1 MGSVPPVAGQYVQG
15 FVGLNTFIYEPAGH
29 DPENQSSTVTGNPNL
44 ESKYF
49 EGPTLS
55 IYGVGLTQNT
65 IGMGL
70 NTPAKTGIQT
80 YKNYLFSHELANTAS
95 YFSALMLHR
104 NGPYGFPM
112 WKQMRI
118 GQNPLTRRQIK
129 ENVFTIVMEPGS
141 EIRRQYKEGV
151 EVLTN
156 RYGDIRRFDEVP
168 VTSRFKPFSFVG
180 GTAIIDPRTKNNMLK
195 RFDIRATL
203 ANETC
208 FFNNDELN
216 RIYNRTPCE
225 NENYSLIR
233 DMYLDDAL
241 NDDCSPVDSFEL
253 FKYRE
258 TVYPPQIYTYKS
270 YTRERTTFSFPWNTD
285 RLTRN
290 KEGLDAD
297 GNNAASGL
305 YNYPITASSWPL
317 DPESDYLTRAD
328 IDPWNC
334 ASSGIEGQP
343 SNTERDAGLLARG
356 YGQLYWQAAAAG
368 DSCVYP
374 TPFYSR
380 RQTLKYS
387 GSVVAPDGI
396 DIPATGSTWPEFF
409 QPEMYLGSP
418 LWEAAEQ
425 AGKQPF
431 QNSYADFAHQ
441 LRLRGQGYSIAPEYR
456 ESDLVDKFYV
466 SGALN
471 VTGGL
476 FSVTGGLAS
485 QNSDEFENFFTI
497 YTNSD
502 FLKHFDLVKEHH
514 KDFVEPSSITL
525 RCKAVKKFVPYEGFY
540 PAQRCDQIAQNFFL
554 SYKDHLSVGETDVSH
569 QTQEPTHGYS
579 EYPDAASSKR
589 SMQDFLT
596 PLLAPGVLFNTIKA
610 GVACDWPYLTSSFSI
625 DSDGTVLGGGAPG
638 AGNQIL
644 CVATGSDFA
653 AMKTQAE
660 RTFIERIPFE
670 ALIEP
675 EKHIANKPLFAY
687 QPKIG
692 AGSPAEI
699 HSSSYGL
706 WSGQGTIFYSLMMDN
721 FLAEVPEFFLENKN
735 YTYLYSKK
743 QDDPSFGAAI
753 ANKPYAMR
761 VKMYK
766 TLDGEKQKI
775 TGSSGYSHDVPQ
787 TIPTSSV
794 SENLTMYSRPTAFGP
809 PSFGVSKGGAA
820 YAGNIFQ
827 KTYYFDG
834 SDYLFGSKYGYNFP
848 FTPPYYH
855 GEAWADI
862 LFRPTES
869 KKYTLSEIIAS
880 SSVNYY
886 RFFDPLIH
894 DDVARGATIG
904 GSNTVLYG
912 PQAPHTINSNAM
924 QLNSSVNIF
933 SKGIIDTNRDILRL
947 AGTED
952 PDSRW
957 IIQSKFET
965 PILNFKDVAVTNAV
979 GSGSIARGMWHQY
992 GVLPK
997 EDEGIMMQVT
1007 DIPKS
1012 FLRGVGFSQS
1022 DVEITGSLSD
1032 LVGFTSQPARMGEVA
1047 TQKRV
1052 KESVVAIPFVER
1064 DGHRQ
1069 YFKMPRQDLEYALD
1083 ALTDPLNQTK
1093 RGKVGNSVFQ
1103 MIVKMKQYNF
1113 PPVMNFI
1120 DFDEVDP
1127 FYMYIFEFEH
1137 EFTRL
1142 DLADIW
1148 QNLPPTL
1155 NERMETAEATIS
1167 HPLLANE
1174 ILGGGVVE
1182 RPSPGGGGMITLK
1195 DAKGNEVPDNI
1206 KWMVFKVKQK
1216 AKKKYYEK
1224 IVGRR
1229 ESSQVSSKRTLEGVG
1244 YGPTGRDIKF
1254 GYNWPYDFFSMVEL
1268 IKIDAEIT
1276 LSDVEPETETIKPRT
1291 GKNVPPKVTEKFEE
1305 LNKHVKKGRGK

>member
-1 MGSVPPVAGQYVQG
+1 MGSLPPATGQYAQG
-15 FVGLNTFIYEPAGH
+15 FVGLNTFIYEPVGYDIINQFNSKSGAVSSETIRWPSAGTGLLNLTLGQNH
-29 DPENQSSTVTGNPNL
+29 IGVSTGAKSTS
-44 ESKYF
+44 ESK
-49 EGPTLS
+49 
-55 IYGVGLTQNT
+55 GLEY
-65 IGMGL
+65 
-70 NTPAKTGIQT
+70 
-80 YKNYLFSHELANTAS
+80 YKNHLFSHELANTAS
-95 YFSALMLHR
+95 FFHSLMLHR
-104 NGPYGFPM
+104 HGPYGFPM

-129 ENVFTIVMEPGS
+129 ENVFTIVMEPGD
-141 EIRRQYKEGV
+141 EIRRQYKDGV
-151 EVLTN
+151 EVLVN
-156 RYGDIRRFDEVP
+156 RYGAIRRFDEVP
-168 VTSRFKPFSFVG
+168 ITSRFKPFSFVG
-180 GTAIIDPRTKNNMLK
+180 GTTIIDPRTKNNMLK

-203 ANETC
+203 ANETS

-290 KEGLDAD
+290 KEGLDED

-305 YNYPITASSWPL
+305 YNYEITASCWPL
-317 DPESDYLTRAD
+317 DPESNYAERTEIRSRALTC
-328 IDPWNC
+328 N
-334 ASSGIEGQP
+334 EGQP
-343 SNTERDAGLLARG
+343 GDAGLLARG
-356 YGQLYWQAAAAG
+356 YAQFYLHSSFGG
-368 DSCVYP
+368 TGNCVHP
-374 TPFYSR
+374 MAFYSR
-380 RQTLKYS
+380 RHTQNNIK
-387 GSVVAPDGI
+387 SVVAPDGI
-396 DIPATGSTWPEFF
+396 DIPATGAVSTIFDD
-409 QPEMYLGSP
+409 QLYLGAP
-418 LWEAAEQ
+418 LWEAASQ
-425 AGKQPF
+425 AGKNPF
-431 QNSYADFAHQ
+431 QNSYSDFAHE
-441 LRLRGQGYSIAPEYR
+441 LRLRGQGYSIVPEYR
-456 ESDLVDKFYV
+456 ESDLVNQFYV

-525 RCKAVKKFVPYEGFY
+525 RCKAVKKFVPYDGFY
-540 PAQRCDQIAQNFFL
+540 PAQRCDQIAQQFFS
-554 SYKDHLSVGETDVSH
+554 SYRDYLSVGETDVKH
-569 QTQEPTHGYS
+569 QMQEPTHGYS
-579 EYPDAASSKR
+579 EYPDALDSKR
-589 SMQDFLT
+589 SMQNFLT
-596 PLLAPGVLFNTIKA
+596 PLFAPGVLFNTIKA

-625 DSDGTVLGGGAPG
+625 DSDVNAPG
-638 AGNQIL
+638 DGTQIL
-644 CVATGSDFA
+644 CVATGSNFG
-653 AMKTQAE
+653 AMNDLANV
-660 RTFIERIPFE
+660 TFNERIPFE
-670 ALIEP
+670 ALVEP
-675 EKHIANKPLFAY
+675 EKHIANRPLMAY
-687 QPKIG
+687 QPKV
-692 AGSPAEI
+692 GSTGGVAI

-743 QDDPSFGAAI
+743 QDDPSFGVCEAG
-753 ANKPYAMR
+753 KPYAMR

-766 TLDGEKQKI
+766 TLEGEKQKV
-775 TGSSGYSHDVPQ
+775 TGSVGYAYDVPQ
-787 TIPTSSV
+787 TIPSASV
-794 SENLTMYSRPTAFGP
+794 SENITMYSRPTAFGP
-809 PSFGVSKGGAA
+809 PSFGVANGGGT
-820 YAGNIFQ
+820 YTPTDFQ
-827 KTYYFDG
+827 TRYYKTG
-834 SDYLFGSKYGYNFP
+834 AEYLFGSKHGYNFP

-862 LFRPTES
+862 VFKPEES

-886 RFFDPLIH
+886 RFFDPNRH
-894 DDVARGATIG
+894 DDIARGDSAISVSSAG
-904 GSNTVLYG
+904 LHG
-912 PQAPHTINSNAM
+912 PQSPDQINNNAM
-924 QLNSSVNIF
+924 QLDSSLNIF
-933 SKGIIDTNRDILRL
+933 SKGIVDTNNDLLRL

-992 GVLPK
+992 GVLPE
-997 EDEGIMMQVT
+997 EDQAIVMQVS

-1012 FLRGVGFSQS
+1012 FLRGVGFAAA
-1022 DVEITGSLSD
+1022 DVRATGSLAD
-1032 LVGFTSQPARMGEVA
+1032 LVGFTSEPARMGEVA
-1047 TQKRV
+1047 NNKKV
-1052 KESVVAIPFVER
+1052 KEAVVAVPFVEV

-1069 YFKMPRQDLEYALD
+1069 YFKMPRRDLEYALD
-1083 ALTDPLNQTK
+1083 ALTDPLSQVK
-1093 RGKVGNSVFQ
+1093 RGKVGDSVFK
-1103 MIVKMKQYNF
+1103 MVMKMKQYNF

-1120 DFDEVDP
+1120 DFEEVDP

-1137 EFTRL
+1137 EFSRL
-1142 DLADIW
+1142 DIADIW

-1155 NERMETAEATIS
+1155 NDKMETAEATLS
-1167 HPLLANE
+1167 HPLLAKE

-1182 RPSPGGGGMITLK
+1182 RQSPGGGGMITLK
-1195 DAKGNEVPDNI
+1195 DAKGEEMPDNV

-1224 IVGRR
+1224 IVGKR
-1229 ESSQVSSKRTLEGVG
+1229 ESLQVSTKKNLEGVG
-1244 YGPTGRDIKF
+1244 YGPTGRNIKF

-1268 IKIDAEIT
+1268 IKLDVEVT
-1276 LSDVEPETETIKPRT
+1276 LSDVDTETETIKPKT

-1305 LNKHVKKGRGK
+1305 LNQHVRKGRGK

>member
-1 MGSVPPVAGQYVQG
+1 MGSLPPAPGQYVQG
-15 FVGLNTFIYEPAGH
+15 FVGLNTFIYEPVGY
-29 DPENQSSTVTGNPNL
+29 DPENQFSATSGGPNK

-49 EGPTLS
+49 EGPT
-55 IYGVGLTQNT
+55 IGTYNIALTQNA
-65 IGMGL
+65 IGIGP
-70 NTPAKTGIQT
+70 NTPAKSGIQT
-80 YKNYLFSHELANTAS
+80 YKNYLFSHELADTAS

-118 GQNPLTRRQIK
+118 GQNPLTRKQIK

-141 EIRRQYKEGV
+141 EIRRQYKDGV

-180 GTAIIDPRTKNNMLK
+180 GTAIIDPRTKNNVLK

-216 RIYNRTPCE
+216 RIYNKIECE

-233 DMYLDDAL
+233 DMYLEDAL

-253 FKYRE
+253 FKYSE

-270 YTRERTTFSFPWNTD
+270 YTRERTTFSFPWNSD

-290 KEGLDAD
+290 KEGLDGD

-305 YNYPITASSWPL
+305 YDYPITASCWPL
-317 DPESDYLTRAD
+317 DPESDYLTRSK
-328 IDPWNC
+328 ITPFHC
-334 ASSGIEGQP
+334 GTGIEGAA
-343 SNTERDAGLLARG
+343 TEPDAGLVARG
-356 YGQLYWQAAAAG
+356 YGQFAWQATEWGNPCANPMA
-368 DSCVYP
+368 
-374 TPFYSR
+374 FYSR
-380 RQTLKYS
+380 RQTLKYQA
-387 GSVVAPDGI
+387 SVVAPDGI
-396 DIPATGSTWPEFF
+396 EIPATSSDPQFLAT
-409 QPEMYLGSP
+409 QMHLGSP
-418 LWEAAEQ
+418 LWEAADQ
-425 AGKQPF
+425 AGKSPF
-431 QNSYADFAHQ
+431 QNSYSDFAHQ
-441 LRLRGQGYSIAPEYR
+441 LRLRGQGYSIVPEYR
-456 ESDLVDKFYV
+456 ESSLVDQFYI

-476 FSVTGGLAS
+476 FSVTGGLSS
-485 QNSDEFENFFTI
+485 QNSDEFGNFFTI

-502 FLKHFDLVKEHH
+502 FLRHFDLVKEHH

-525 RCKAVKKFVPYEGFY
+525 SCKAVKKFVPYDGFY

-554 SYKDHLSVGETDVSH
+554 SYKNYLSVGVTDVAH
-569 QTQEPTHGYS
+569 QTQEPTHGYA
-579 EYPDAASSKR
+579 EYPDAADSKR
-589 SMQDFLT
+589 SMQNLLT
-596 PLLAPGVLFNTIKA
+596 PLFAPGVLFNTIKA

-625 DSDGTVLGGGAPG
+625 DSDGDAPG
-638 AGNQIL
+638 DGNQIL
-644 CVATGSDFA
+644 CVATGSNFGGMGDLA
-653 AMKTQAE
+653 SV
-660 RTFIERIPFE
+660 TFNERIPFE

-675 EKHIANKPLFAY
+675 TKHIGNKPLFAY
-687 QPKIG
+687 QPKSG
-692 AGSPAEI
+692 AGSPATI
-699 HSSSYGL
+699 DSSSYGL
-706 WSGQGTIFYSLMMDN
+706 WSGQGAIFYSLMMDN

-743 QDDPSFGAAI
+743 QDDPSFGVCEAG
-753 ANKPYAMR
+753 KPYAMR

-766 TLDGEKQKI
+766 TLEGEKQKV
-775 TGSSGYSHDVPQ
+775 TGSAGYAYDVPQ
-787 TIPTSSV
+787 TIPSASV
-794 SENLTMYSRPTAFGP
+794 HENITMYSRPTAFGP
-809 PSFGVSKGGAA
+809 PSFGVANGGGTYTGTDFQTRYYKAA
-820 YAGNIFQ
+820 
-827 KTYYFDG
+827 
-834 SDYLFGSKYGYNFP
+834 SEYLFGSKHGYNFP

-862 LFRPTES
+862 IFKPDES
-869 KKYTLSEIIAS
+869 KKYTLTEIIES

-886 RFFDPLIH
+886 RFFDPYVHKNIALGEAAISRPAGLH
-894 DDVARGATIG
+894 
-904 GSNTVLYG
+904 G
-912 PQAPHTINSNAM
+912 PQSPYNINNNAM
-924 QLNSSVNIF
+924 QLDSSLNIF
-933 SKGIIDTNRDILRL
+933 SKGIVDTNNDILRL

-965 PILNFKDVAVTNAV
+965 PILNFKDVAVINGV

-992 GVLPK
+992 GVLAE
-997 EDEGIMMQVT
+997 EDQGIMMQVG
-1007 DIPKS
+1007 DIPRS
-1012 FLRGVGFSQS
+1012 FLRGVGFTREN
-1022 DVEITGSLSD
+1022 VILTGSLMD
-1032 LVGFTSQPARMGEVA
+1032 LVGFTNQPARMGEIA
-1047 TQKRV
+1047 NKKKV
-1052 KESVVAIPFVER
+1052 KEAVVAVPFVET

-1069 YFKMPRQDLEYALD
+1069 YFKMPRRDLEYALD
-1083 ALTDPLNQTK
+1083 ALKDPLSTKK
-1093 RGKVGNSVFQ
+1093 RGKIGKSVFD
-1103 MIVKMKQYNF
+1103 MVVKMKQYNF

-1137 EFTRL
+1137 EFSRL
-1142 DLADIW
+1142 DVADIW

-1155 NERMETAEATIS
+1155 NNTMETAEATIS

-1174 ILGGGVVE
+1174 ILGGGVIE
-1182 RPSPGGGGMITLK
+1182 RPSPAGGEMITLK

-1216 AKKKYYEK
+1216 AKKRYFEK

-1229 ESSQVSSKRTLEGVG
+1229 EALQVSEARTLEGAG
-1244 YGPTGRDIKF
+1244 YGPTGKNMKF

-1268 IKIDAEIT
+1268 IKVDAEIT
-1276 LSDVEPETETIKPRT
+1276 LSDVDTETETIKPKT

-1305 LNKHVKKGRGK
+1305 LNKSVKKGRQK